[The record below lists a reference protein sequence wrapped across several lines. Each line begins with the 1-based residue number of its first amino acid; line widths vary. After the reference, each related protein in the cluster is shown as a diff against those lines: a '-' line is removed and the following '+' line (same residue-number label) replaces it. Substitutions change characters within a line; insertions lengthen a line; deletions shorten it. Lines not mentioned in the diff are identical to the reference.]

1 MDREGRTVAK
11 SFRVNE
17 KALGALQEEANR
29 QSVSVNTLVNQLLL
43 DYSEFGRF
51 LQRINALRLSRKT
64 FQEILNSVPDDNLV
78 KAGQIAGKSGP
89 MTIIASKWGKITVS
103 TVIELIHALSAY
115 ANLFESNEKNEKER
129 WTNTHMPQQG

>member
-1 MDREGRTVAK
+1 MAREGRTVAK

-29 QSVSVNTLVNQLLL
+29 QSISVNTLVNQLLL

-51 LQRINALRLSRKT
+51 LQRINALRLSRNT
-64 FQEILNSVPDDNLV
+64 FQEILNSVPDDNLF

-89 MTIIASKWGKITVS
+89 MAIIALEMGQDHCKHG
-103 TVIELIHALSAY
+103 HRA
-115 ANLFESNEKNEKER
+115 
-129 WTNTHMPQQG
+129 HP

>member
-1 MDREGRTVAK
+1 MAREGRTVAK

-17 KALGALQEEANR
+17 KALGALQEEAKR

-64 FQEILNSVPDDNLV
+64 FQEILNSVPDDNLF

-89 MTIIASKWGKITVS
+89 MAIM
-103 TVIELIHALSAY
+103 AL
-115 ANLFESNEKNEKER
+115 EMGQDHCQHGHR
-129 WTNTHMPQQG
+129 VHP